1 MLAKIKHQCRK
12 SKEKKVPMTG
22 TTPTHFASS
31 LKDWDYMEADDSEE
45 AESQPDHTDA
55 FLQNVY
61 EALSSWQDD
70 LTGATVLDDFSF
82 SAKFV
87 DDADVRRQ

>member
-1 MLAKIKHQCRK
+1 
-12 SKEKKVPMTG
+12 
-22 TTPTHFASS
+22 
-31 LKDWDYMEADDSEE
+31 MEADDSEE

-55 FLQNVY
+55 LLQNVH

-87 DDADVRRQ
+87 DDADARQKVKHLLKFVAPPK